1 MEIREAM
8 LATAEKSPTAVADH
22 DRTAWLALFDDGG
35 LVNDPVGSAPHR
47 GSEELGA
54 FYDTF
59 IAPNT
64 VVFHPEHDIVCGDT
78 VVRDLTLEIQMADGV
93 TLLVPAHLRYVL
105 ASPSRIAGLYAH
117 WELPSMVGQMLGKGA
132 GALPVSGRLSLR
144 LLKNQGLAGS
154 LGFARGFVRT
164 GAAHKR
170 IAAAFFDD
178 PVASDA
184 PVTYDAA
191 PAVPSSTLRDEL
203 IGWHVGK
210 AIAAG
215 DYVTLSLTRGRPS
228 GETEHAVAMCRF
240 THRTLTDVTVY
251 VDA

>member
-8 LATAEKSPTAVADH
+8 LATAERSPTAVADH
-22 DRTAWLALFDDGG
+22 DRAAWLALFDDGG

-47 GSEELGA
+47 GAEELGA

-78 VVRDLTLEIQMADGV
+78 VVRDLTLEIRMAEGV
-93 TLLVPAHLRYVL
+93 TLTVPAHLRYQL

-117 WELPSMVGQMLGKGA
+117 WELPSMIKQLLGTGA

-144 LLKNQGLAGS
+144 LLQNQGPIGS
-154 LGFARGFVRT
+154 LGFARGFIRT

-170 IAAAFFDD
+170 TAAAFFDH

-184 PVTYDAA
+184 PVVYGAG

-203 IGWHVGK
+203 TGWQIGK
-210 AIAAG
+210 TIAAG
-215 DYVTLSLTRGRPS
+215 DYVTLSLTRGA
-228 GETEHAVAMCRF
+228 EHAVALCRF
-240 THRTLTDVTVY
+240 AHRTLTDVTVY